1 MFPYNS
7 QIVLGIVFGVIV
19 GTMLA
24 LDLGVLH
31 RRSRAPSLRQAA
43 FWTILWVSLALGFNV
58 TVYMM
63 KGPRAALEFFTGYL
77 VEWSLSMDNVF
88 VFAVLF
94 TFFCVPREY
103 QHRVLFWGIL
113 GAIVMRLSFILAGVA
128 LLHRFHW
135 IIYVFGA
142 LVLYAG
148 IRMFRHK
155 EEEVHPERNPVL
167 RLAAKH
173 LRCTPGFYEERF
185 FVRQNGLLYA
195 TPLFL
200 VLLVI
205 EATDVVFALDS
216 VPAIFAITRDPFIVF
231 TSNVFA
237 ILGLRSLYFLL
248 AGVMKMFHY
257 LSKGLSLILCFIGLK
272 MIFSEIIEVPIQVS
286 LGVIVVV
293 LAASV
298 ILSLAF
304 PRKNKVEE
312 AVPVSSSSS
321 SSGASSQKPS
331 HTSSSS

>member
-1 MFPYNS
+1 MFLYNS

-43 FWTILWVSLALGFNV
+43 LWTIIWVSLALGFNV
-58 TVYMM
+58 AVYKL
-63 KGPRAALEFFTGYL
+63 KGPSAALEFFTGYL

-113 GAIVMRLSFILAGVA
+113 GAILMRLSFILAGVA

-142 LVLYAG
+142 LVLLAG

-155 EEEVHPERNPVL
+155 EEDVHPERNPVL
-167 RLAAKH
+167 RLASKH
-173 LRCTPGFYEERF
+173 LRCTPGFYQERF

-272 MIFSEIIEVPIQVS
+272 MIFSEIIEVPIQIS

-304 PRKNKVEE
+304 PLQNKAEE
-312 AVPVSSSSS
+312 AVPVASSS